1 MVLMNVRDDSVLYGL
16 RADRFG
22 SVPAVRYRTCRQGF
36 GVDENDA
43 LVGNANGGVAAIV
56 RHHVNAGFYL
66 LDGHRCRRGSTL
78 AAAGIATSGALSAS
92 LTITSRRG
100 LSTPTLAIAPAS
112 ATAAALAICGC
123 LLPPWACPA
132 KLAGAPPTA
141 RPQPPVEQRII
152 SYAT

>member
-1 MVLMNVRDDSVLYGL
+1 MVLMNVRDDGVLYGL
-16 RADRFG
+16 RADRFDLCQQF
-22 SVPAVRYRTCRQGF
+22 VIEHVAKVF

-100 LSTPTLAIAPAS
+100 LGAPTLAIATAS
-112 ATAAALAICGC
+112 ATAAALAVCRR
-123 LLPPWACPA
+123 LLPALGLTGKTCQ
-132 KLAGAPPTA
+132 G
-141 RPQPPVEQRII
+141 RRR
-152 SYAT
+152 